1 LTRLSI
7 PKMKSRGYLLDTHV
21 LVWLGRDP
29 KRFGKNC
36 KRILERSNLYYTSI
50 SVAELALK
58 SKLGKREF
66 NTAVIEEWKQ
76 ARIEPATFDD
86 ASALN
91 FANLSSEWLPD
102 PFDRQIVAI
111 AMSNQ
116 FELITADQRIL
127 ELGYDWIVDATA

>member
-1 LTRLSI
+1 
-7 PKMKSRGYLLDTHV
+7 
-21 LVWLGRDP
+21 
-29 KRFGKNC
+29 
-36 KRILERSNLYYTSI
+36 
-50 SVAELALK
+50 VAELALK

-102 PFDRQIVAI
+102 PFDRQIVSI

-116 FELITADQRIL
+116 FELITADRRIL

>member
-1 LTRLSI
+1 MAGAGS
-7 PKMKSRGYLLDTHV
+7 
-21 LVWLGRDP
+21 

-66 NTAVIEEWKQ
+66 NTAVIEGWKQ

-86 ASALN
+86 ASALH